1 MFLKD
6 GDARLDYRVDW
17 HDACAGGT
25 TIAGSE
31 WSVQPVHA
39 GGIDVSDTAIGDAV
53 TCAVLAGGRAGC
65 MYVIGNRVTFS
76 DGRIDERSLVVRVEE
91 R

>member
-6 GDARLDYRVDW
+6 CDARLDYRVDW
-17 HDACAGGT
+17 RDACADGT

-31 WSVQPVHA
+31 WSVAPVHA
-39 GGIDVSDTAIGDAV
+39 GGIDVSGMAIGDGT
-53 TCAVLAGGRAGC
+53 TCAALGGGVAGC
-65 MYVIGNRVTFS
+65 IYVIGNRVTFS